1 MPLTPDDVRNKRFTP
16 VRLRE
21 GYDMGEVD
29 QFLDEVEATLEA
41 TQKEND
47 ELRAKLEAAQSGTR
61 PAPAGRAAEPAKP
74 AEAPPATTTPKEAS
88 SAAARLL
95 ELATK
100 NADELVEEAKG
111 QADQIVGEARS
122 NAERVETEARSK
134 AERMETEARTK
145 AERMESD
152 ARTRAER
159 LDQETAERRTQLIGK
174 LEQERDRLTQEL
186 EELRGFEREY
196 RSRLKAYFESQ
207 LAVLNG
213 EESKAQTTRLPS
225 SGAEAGKAGGSSEE
239 EGSQG
244 LRSILGD
251 EG

>member
-1 MPLTPDDVRNKRFTP
+1 MPLTPEDVSNKRFTP

-41 TQKEND
+41 SQKESD
-47 ELRAKLEAAQSGTR
+47 ELRSKLEAAQSGSR
-61 PAPAGRAAEPAKP
+61 SVAAPDRSEPAKP
-74 AEAPPATTTPKEAS
+74 AESAPAPAPAATPKEAS

-100 NADELVEEAKG
+100 NADELIEEAKG
-111 QADQIVGEARS
+111 QAEQITVDART
-122 NAERVETEARSK
+122 NAERVETDARAK
-134 AERMETEARTK
+134 AERVET
-145 AERMESD
+145 D

-159 LDQETAERRTQLIGK
+159 LDQETAERRTRMIGK

-186 EELRGFEREY
+186 EDLRGFEREY

-213 EESKAQTTRLPS
+213 EDSKAETTGLPS
-225 SGAEAGKAGGSSEE
+225 SGGATGSPAGRPSE
-239 EGSQG
+239 EGSEG
-244 LRSILGD
+244 LRSILGEED
-251 EG
+251 